1 MIKDQE
7 TRKWLG
13 IVFVL
18 RDDFVSSLSD
28 DEFEKL
34 KPIFEQL
41 ELDVLTLENGPYPIG
56 TDKRRKVCENN
67 DIILADLYNYSPD
80 KSKEYVLELQK
91 LNDHLKV
98 TTKV

>member
-91 LNDHLKV
+91 LNDRLKV